1 MARTLS
7 ELLQE
12 IAGQAS
18 LYEEPVLAHL
28 CRMAALE
35 ADRTIVPVQR
45 IGHNIIGFWDW
56 DVANDC
62 NHLDPNCA
70 TLFGVAPARARKGL
84 PISVYLKAVHPHDI
98 LLLNKAI
105 GVALTQGGAFEAVYR
120 IITDDR
126 VRWVLAKGHCTLDKS
141 NRPERFPGVVM
152 ELLNKLN

>member
-7 ELLQE
+7 ELLKE

-35 ADRTIVPVQR
+35 ADHTVVPVQR
-45 IGHNIIGFWDW
+45 IGHNVIGFWDW
-56 DVANDC
+56 DVAKDI
-62 NHLDPNCA
+62 NHLDPGCA
-70 TLFGVAPARARKGL
+70 ALFGVAAARARKGL
-84 PISVYLKAVHPHDI
+84 PIGVYLKAVHPHDI
-98 LLLNKAI
+98 LLLNRAI
-105 GVALTQGGAFEAVYR
+105 GVALQAGGIFEAEYR

-126 VRWVLAKGHCTLDKS
+126 VRWVFAKGYCTLDKS

-152 ELLNKLN
+152 ELASKLN